1 MHNTTEEP
9 QKNTPNMP
17 EKVPSKP
24 EVVPGKVSEDR
35 GRDLSPGTGPSD
47 RDMESR
53 ERKMGGQPSGRSVSP
68 EPESEEGPHGTLP
81 HPGAPTPTH
90 EKIEPGT

>member
-1 MHNTTEEP
+1 MQSTTEEP
-9 QKNTPNMP
+9 KNNTPNLP
-17 EKVPSKP
+17 PKSPSKP

-35 GRDLSPGTGPSD
+35 SRDLSPGTGPSD

-68 EPESEEGPHGTLP
+68 EPESEGRPHGTPP

>member
-1 MHNTTEEP
+1 MQNTTEEP

-17 EKVPSKP
+17 QKVPSKP
-24 EVVPGKVSEDR
+24 EVVPGKVGEVG
-35 GRDLSPGTGPSD
+35 GRDLSERTGPSD
-47 RDMESR
+47 RDMETR

-68 EPESEEGPHGTLP
+68 EPEGEVSPHGTPP